1 MVEKID
7 PVCGMKVDSEE
18 AEAKGLV
25 TVKDSKKYYF
35 CSSSCKDKFTG
46 GENISGKTSKTDKK
60 ETPWYQSDK
69 FGKVFPYF
77 LGGILILGTILSM
90 VFDFMILYMGIFF
103 IIFSLFKMPDWK
115 GFVEAFGTYDILAKN
130 IKPYGWAYPVIEFA
144 LGILF
149 IANYFTDFYLVPV
162 AWVTL
167 VIMAIGSLGVT
178 IKLLKKEKFQ
188 CACLGTWINVPLTK
202 VTLLEDLLMVFMS
215 VVILF
220 F

>member
-1 MVEKID
+1 MVNKID
-7 PVCGMKVDSEE
+7 PICGMKVDSEE

-25 TVKDSKKYYF
+25 VTKNKKKYYF
-35 CSSSCKDKFTG
+35 CSLSCKNKFTG
-46 GENISGKTSKTDKK
+46 ESSKNEEEK
-60 ETPWYQSDK
+60 TPWYKSDK

-77 LGGILILGTILSM
+77 LGGILILGTVLSM
-90 VFDFMILYMGIFF
+90 VFNFMILYMGIFF

-130 IKPYGWAYPVIEFA
+130 IKAYGWAYPLIEFI
-144 LGILF
+144 LGVVF
-149 IANYFTDFYLVPV
+149 IINYFGEFYLIYV
-162 AWVTL
+162 AWATL
-167 VIMAIGSLGVT
+167 VIMAIGSIGVS
-178 IKLLKKEKFQ
+178 IKLLKNEKFQ

-215 VVILF
+215 VVLLF

>member
-1 MVEKID
+1 MAEKTD
-7 PVCGMKVDSEE
+7 PICGMKVDSEE

-25 TVKDSKKYYF
+25 VEKNKKKYYF
-35 CSSSCKDKFTG
+35 CSVTCKNKFIGKNGETEKTG
-46 GENISGKTSKTDKK
+46 K
-60 ETPWYQSDK
+60 EKVAWYKSDT

-77 LGGILILGTILSM
+77 LGGILILGTILSIA
-90 VFDFMILYMGIFF
+90 FDFMILYMGIFF

-115 GFVEAFGTYDILAKN
+115 GFVKAFGTYDILAKN
-130 IKPYGWAYPVIEFA
+130 IKLYGWAYPAIEMI
-144 LGILF
+144 LGIAF
-149 IANYFTDFYLVPV
+149 ILNYFSEFYLVPV
-162 AWVTL
+162 AWTTL
-167 VIMAIGSLGVT
+167 AIMAIGSVGVS

-215 VVILF
+215 VRLLF

>member
-1 MVEKID
+1 MAKKID

-18 AEAKGLV
+18 AEAKGLTV
-25 TVKDSKKYYF
+25 TKNKTKHYF
-35 CSSSCKDKFTG
+35 CSTSCKNKF
-46 GENISGKTSKTDKK
+46 IGKTGK
-60 ETPWYQSDK
+60 EKTPWYRSDT

-77 LGGILILGTILSM
+77 LGGILILGTILSIA
-90 VFDFMILYMGIFF
+90 FDFMILYMGIFF
-103 IIFSLFKMPDWK
+103 VIFSLFKMPDWK

-130 IKPYGWAYPVIEFA
+130 IKPYGWAYPLIEFA
-144 LGILF
+144 LGVLF
-149 IANYFTDFYLVPV
+149 ITNYFTEFFLFPI

-167 VIMAIGSLGVT
+167 VIMAIGSIGVS

-215 VVILF
+215 IRLLF

>member
-1 MVEKID
+1 MEKID
-7 PVCGMKVDSEE
+7 PICGMKVDSEE

-25 TVKDSKKYYF
+25 VVKNKKKHYF
-35 CSSSCKDKFTG
+35 CSSSCKNKFTG
-46 GENISGKTSKTDKK
+46 ETGKTDKE
-60 ETPWYQSDK
+60 ETPWYRSDK
-69 FGKVFPYF
+69 FGKIFPYF

-90 VFDFMILYMGIFF
+90 LFNFMILYMGIFF

-130 IKPYGWAYPVIEFA
+130 IKAYGWAYPVIELA
-144 LGILF
+144 LGVAF
-149 IANYFTDFYLVPV
+149 IANYFGEFYLISV

-167 VIMAIGSLGVT
+167 VIMGIGSIGVS
-178 IKLLKKEKFQ
+178 KKEKFQ

>member
-1 MVEKID
+1 MVEKKD

-25 TVKDSKKYYF
+25 IEKGKRKYYF
-35 CSSSCKDKFTG
+35 CSISCKNKFTEE
-46 GENISGKTSKTDKK
+46 ENISVKE
-60 ETPWYQSDK
+60 ETPWYRSDK
-69 FGKVFPYF
+69 FGKIFPYF
-77 LGGILILGTILSM
+77 LGGILILGTVLSM
-90 VFDFMILYMGIFF
+90 AFDFMILYMGIFF
-103 IIFSLFKMPDWK
+103 VIFSLFKMPDWK
-115 GFVEAFGTYDILAKN
+115 GFVKAFGTYDILAKN
-130 IKPYGWAYPVIEFA
+130 IKAYGWAYPAIEMI

-149 IANYFTDFYLVPV
+149 ITNYFTEFYLVPV
-162 AWVTL
+162 AWTTL
-167 VIMAIGSLGVT
+167 AIMAIGSIGVS

-215 VVILF
+215 VVLLF